1 MLLLLLL
8 IIIVRDSPHPTT
20 LSILHGCFPYI
31 FTTKLLSLFP
41 DEETKPK
48 RLNQMSQFTELLT
61 VKLRFKSNSRSQL
74 QHLITSHFSPSRRK
88 CFTMKR
94 VFRKLFRSK
103 FSFKLQVY
111 VLPPVCPQAN
121 SSSPLSSVSSPVKY
135 GKYLPCNVDQ
145 SEDWLHHR

>member
-8 IIIVRDSPHPTT
+8 IMLEIHHILTT

-31 FTTKLLSLFP
+31 FTMKLLSLFP

-94 VFRKLFRSK
+94 VFRKTYLGPNSRSNCR
-103 FSFKLQVY
+103 FMFYHLCALRQILHLLYLQF
-111 VLPPVCPQAN
+111 
-121 SSSPLSSVSSPVKY
+121 
-135 GKYLPCNVDQ
+135 
-145 SEDWLHHR
+145 LHL